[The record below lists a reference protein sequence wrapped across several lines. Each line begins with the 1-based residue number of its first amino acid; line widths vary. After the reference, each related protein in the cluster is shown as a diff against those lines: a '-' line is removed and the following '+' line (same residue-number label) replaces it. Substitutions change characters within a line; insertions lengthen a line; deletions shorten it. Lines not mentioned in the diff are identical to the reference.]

1 MRLRLARFTPA
12 ILVAGLLTVAPAAST
27 IAPAHATALQMKDM
41 NTIQRRIL
49 SGLAANEFALQAGGA
64 GATARAQSAGQ
75 AQRAKPGANYFPS
88 GKGTCAS
95 SFGDNVKVNQNC
107 VNLTDQ
113 DLNGRGQANNETS
126 IAQDPLHPGNLVAS
140 DNDYLRGDATCGAA
154 YSLTTGRNW
163 NDSSTPMSFV
173 RGAPTWAP
181 NAREYWQGGGDTSVA
196 WDTKGNAYLSCQSFN
211 RGTPTSPNPDL
222 SSAFYLLR
230 STGNHGASWN
240 FPARPIEENNDAAA
254 TGAVFEDKQLMTV
267 DNHVGSPF
275 QDRIYVTWTE
285 FAADGTAYIWSAH
298 SNDYGEHFSDRVLV
312 SGDSP
317 LCTNTFGV
325 PTPLGRCNEN
335 QFSQPFTGPDGALYV
350 AWANFNSATEP
361 RGGEDEGD
369 GGGDGLSGNATTQ
382 APAEEDNANQLL
394 LARST
399 DGGASFGAPVKVASY
414 YDLPDCAAFQN
425 GADAGRACVPE
436 KGATTNSIF
445 RATNYPSGAVNPRNP
460 RQIAVTFGSFI
471 NRNSNEDNGCVPQ
484 GFSRF
489 GNPVYDG
496 VKTVGA
502 CNNDIVVSVSNDAGA
517 SFTGTT
523 TDPREL
529 TSATNAKGQR
539 TSSQWFQW
547 AAFTRDGRLA
557 TSYYDRQFGD
567 NEITGFSDF
576 SLSGSRNLRDFGV
589 TRVTSSSMPPP
600 SQFDGTF
607 WGDYTGMSAVD
618 TAFPAWSD
626 TRNPALFLCP
636 GTGVPGVPPA
646 VCQRSALTAAVANDQ
661 EVYTAEVKVPSS

>member
-1 MRLRLARFTPA
+1 MRLRLARLAPA

-27 IAPAHATALQMKDM
+27 VAPAHAAALQFKDM
-41 NTIQRRIL
+41 NKLQRRIL
-49 SGLAANEFALQAGGA
+49 SGLAANEFAQRA
-64 GATARAQSAGQ
+64 GAAARAQSAGRTE
-75 AQRAKPGANYFPS
+75 RARPSSNYFPS
-88 GKGTCAS
+88 GTGTCAS
-95 SFGDNVKVNQNC
+95 RFGDNVKVNQNC
-107 VNLTDQ
+107 LNLTDQ

-126 IAQDPLHPGNLVAS
+126 IAQDRLHPRNIVAS
-140 DNDYLRGDATCGAA
+140 DNDYFRGDATCGAA
-154 YSLTTGRNW
+154 YSLDTGRDW
-163 NDSSTPMSFV
+163 NDAPTPMSFV

-240 FPARPIEENNDAAA
+240 FPARPIFENNDVAG

-267 DNHVGSPF
+267 DNTVGSPF

-298 SNDYGEHFSDRVLV
+298 SNDYGEHFSNRVLV
-312 SGDSP
+312 SRDSD
-317 LCTNTFGV
+317 LCPNTFGI

-335 QFSQPFTGPDGALYV
+335 QFSQPFTGPDGTLYV
-350 AWANFNSATEP
+350 TWANFNSSTEP
-361 RGGEDEGD
+361 RGGDDEG
-369 GGGDGLSGNATTQ
+369 GGGGEGLRQNATQ
-382 APAEEDNANQLL
+382 QEPAGEDNASQML

-399 DGGASFGAPVKVASY
+399 DGGQSFSAPVKVSNY
-414 YDLPDCAAFQN
+414 YDLPDCETYQQ
-425 GADAGRACVPE
+425 GRDPGRACVPE
-436 KGATTNSIF
+436 KGPTANSFF
-445 RATNYPSGAVNPRNP
+445 RATNYPVGAVNPRNP
-460 RQIAVTFGSFI
+460 RQVVVTFGSYI
-471 NRNSNEDNGCVPQ
+471 NRNSNEHNGCVPQ
-484 GFSRF
+484 GFSDS
-489 GNPVYDG
+489 GNPLYDG

-502 CNNDIVVSVSNDAGA
+502 CNNDILVSVSNNGGA

-529 TSATNAKGQR
+529 TSATNARGQR
-539 TSSQWFQW
+539 TSDQWFQW

-557 TSYYDRQFGD
+557 TSYYDRQFG
-567 NEITGFSDF
+567 NAEITGFSDF

-589 TRVTSSSMPPP
+589 RRVTTSSMPPP
-600 SQFDGTF
+600 TQFDGIF
-607 WGDYTGMSAVD
+607 WGDYTGLSAVD

-646 VCQRSALTAAVANDQ
+646 VCQRSAINAAVANDQ
-661 EVYTAEVKVPSS
+661 EIYAAAVRVPSG